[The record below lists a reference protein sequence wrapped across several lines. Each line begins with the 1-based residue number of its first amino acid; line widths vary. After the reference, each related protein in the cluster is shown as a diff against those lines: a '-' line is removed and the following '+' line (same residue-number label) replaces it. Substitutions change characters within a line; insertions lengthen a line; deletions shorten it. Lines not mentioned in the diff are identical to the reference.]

1 MHPWAVHKE
10 DQTSAILTTNRSC
23 NLGNIWVTY
32 SFDVLICSSILQT
45 FEQTTEHQAYKIFLL
60 ETENRV
66 MTERIQQ
73 LEEANKVCGLC
84 RKGRSESSRVEL
96 EGWMKGHG
104 GEDGRC

>member
-1 MHPWAVHKE
+1 M
-10 DQTSAILTTNRSC
+10 
-23 NLGNIWVTY
+23 WVTC

-45 FEQTTEHQAYKIFLL
+45 FEHTTEHQAYKIFLL

-84 RKGRSESSRVEL
+84 RKRWSESSGVEL
-96 EGWMKGHG
+96 EGWMRGARCGRMG
-104 GEDGRC
+104 GVSILATSTAQNLTIQFVQATLS